1 MNKFLSCL
9 SFLFIFLSC
18 SENIK
23 KSNPVSKSIDYSNLS
38 SFIND
43 SLPDFKVLDQNYN
56 EVFNLWKDVE
66 IIKKTPDISSSDPRT
81 LIYFLE
87 SLSQEVDKIN
97 EVQITG
103 ILNVPLIIGRLRV
116 YKTDI
121 LKINSNKIDL
131 QNFRL
136 FKSNLKEIT
145 LSYNALINMMN
156 KVAKD
161 NDKEL

>member
-43 SLPDFKVLDQNYN
+43 SLPDFKALDQNYN

-87 SLSQEVDKIN
+87 SLKISS
-97 EVQITG
+97 ETVT
-103 ILNVPLIIGRLRV
+103 VSIGLPV
-116 YKTDI
+116 
-121 LKINSNKIDL
+121 SNNPFIA
-131 QNFRL
+131 
-136 FKSNLKEIT
+136 
-145 LSYNALINMMN
+145 SYT
-156 KVAKD
+156 V
-161 NDKEL
+161 

>member
-1 MNKFLSCL
+1 M
-9 SFLFIFLSC
+9 
-18 SENIK
+18 
-23 KSNPVSKSIDYSNLS
+23 
-38 SFIND
+38 
-43 SLPDFKVLDQNYN
+43 
-56 EVFNLWKDVE
+56 WKDVE

-103 ILNVPLIIGRLRV
+103 ILNVPQIIGRLRV